1 MAVVGL
7 GIGSLIRA
15 QVAAVI
21 GALVWLLFVEQAA
34 RGDAPNL
41 HKSAPGAL
49 PQPQRAPPVTAS
61 SPLPASPGT
70 LPSPL
75 PPGSPPPCAATSPDL
90 GKK

>member
-21 GALVWLLFVEQAA
+21 GALVWLLFVEQALL
-34 RGDAPNL
+34 GDVPNL

-49 PQPQRAPPVTAS
+49 PQAVAGAAGDGVIASAGLAGYAAITTA
-61 SPLPASPGT
+61 AGI
-70 LPSPL
+70 
-75 PPGSPPPCAATSPDL
+75 AATVRRDVA
-90 GKK
+90 